1 MRTPERALARKRRY
15 RRRLRSRI
23 ILSFVL
29 LGFGLTTLFA
39 FATNWTRNRVENAL
53 VEDVMN
59 RNIDEYA
66 HRFYSNPGENPAVPG
81 EQIRARVVKRD
92 RFAALRIE
100 QPVWYSLGGCSQ
112 QPSGVDK
119 NGTPSASNLVA
130 LHTTDKRS
138 F

>member
-39 FATNWTRNRVENAL
+39 FATNWTRHRVENAL

-59 RNIDEYA
+59 RNIDDSA
-66 HRFYSNPGENPAVPG
+66 HRFHHNPGDNPAVPVG
-81 EQIRARVVKRD
+81 QIPHRVVHSARLIRQSVVTRKSVT
-92 RFAALRIE
+92 L
-100 QPVWYSLGGCSQ
+100 PVE
-112 QPSGVDK
+112 
-119 NGTPSASNLVA
+119 
-130 LHTTDKRS
+130 
-138 F
+138 